1 MLQSLL
7 IIIPDQ
13 SVVSG
18 FRYMHV
24 YCIHGEI
31 AHDYYSYWID
41 DCLPSFCVWLIA
53 AELKSG
59 RTDNWRG
66 TRPGNDRIPT
76 AAGHV
81 YMVFDLELRSSMEVL
96 TAVEIESIEHVETDL
111 PG

>member
-1 MLQSLL
+1 
-7 IIIPDQ
+7 
-13 SVVSG
+13 
-18 FRYMHV
+18 MHV

-31 AHDYYSYWID
+31 AHDYYSDWID
-41 DCLPSFCVWLIA
+41 DYLPSFCVWLIA

-66 TRPGNDRIPT
+66 TRPSNDRIPT

-96 TAVEIESIEHVETDL
+96 TAVEIESIEHVKTDL